1 MQQLLILGGTQFI
14 GRNLVE
20 RLIGRD
26 DLEITLFNRQKTNSE
41 LFPSLRKLK
50 GDRATDDVA
59 LIGDQHWDYV
69 IDLSCYYPDSL
80 DRILKTVNKDLKKYI
95 LISTCSVYDMA
106 QQSTPLASEAA
117 PLFPCTPQQ
126 RSDETTASYGARK
139 AECER
144 ILQSSGVEHLI
155 LRPALVYGRYDH
167 TDRFYYWL
175 HQVRHYPQVLLPDN
189 GLRSLSLTYVHD
201 LVEVITQALSTSHS
215 NKVYNVISTPLLS
228 IRQIVELASSML
240 DKEPDIINA
249 TGSFLHVQGVSE
261 WTDMPL
267 WIDNDTDT
275 FSNQLL
281 KEDFE
286 IELTQ
291 LKIGV
296 AEAIHYFEQSDW
308 PQPKYGMDDVRKQQL
323 IDKLTRNG

>member
-1 MQQLLILGGTQFI
+1 MQQFLILGGTQFI

-26 DLEITLFNRQKTNSE
+26 DLEITLFNRQKTNGE

-59 LIGDQHWDYV
+59 LIGDQDWDYI

-80 DRILKTVNKDLKKYI
+80 SRILETVNKDLRKYI
-95 LISTCSVYDMA
+95 LISTCSVYNME
-106 QQSTPLASEAA
+106 QQTTPLASEDA
-117 PLFPCTPQQ
+117 PLFSCTQQQ
-126 RSDETTASYGARK
+126 RSDETNASYGARK

-144 ILQSSGVEHLI
+144 ILQKSGIEHLI
-155 LRPALVYGRYDH
+155 LRPSLVYGRYDH

-175 HQVRHYPQVLLPDN
+175 HQVRQHPQVLLPDN

-201 LVEVITQALSTSHS
+201 LVEVITQTLSISPP
-215 NKVYNVISTPLLS
+215 NKIYNVISAPLVS
-228 IRQIVELASSML
+228 IRKIVDLAANIL
-240 DKEPDIINA
+240 DKEPDFINA
-249 TGSFLHVQGVSE
+249 PGPFLHEQGISE

-275 FSNQLL
+275 FSNQRLT
-281 KEDFE
+281 EDFD
-286 IELTQ
+286 IELTRF
-291 LKIGV
+291 KTSV
-296 AEAIHYFEQSDW
+296 TEAILYAEHLNW
-308 PQPKYGMDDVRKQQL
+308 PQPKYGMDKARKQQL
-323 IDKLTRNG
+323 INKLAQ